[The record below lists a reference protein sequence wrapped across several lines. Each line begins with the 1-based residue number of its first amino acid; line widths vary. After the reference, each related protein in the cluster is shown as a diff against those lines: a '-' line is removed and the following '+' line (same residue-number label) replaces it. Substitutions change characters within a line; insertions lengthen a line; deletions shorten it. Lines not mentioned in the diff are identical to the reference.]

1 MNNKTETKTALE
13 PDSLSAGINK
23 TKKFIMA
30 SATDMNE
37 YAEQEKAKAAA
48 ILKQKVAIIAWVI
61 NEVNRL
67 ELKLTKN
74 GNYGLMEDI
83 KDYYKAFYS
92 IGKNESDYEKTVN
105 CLEVYFTRFYKYY
118 EGKKGCGKFNKVWA
132 EYCGLF

>member
-37 YAEQEKAKAAA
+37 FAEQEKAKAAA

-61 NEVNRL
+61 LVPQQPLHPCEGYTGYC
-67 ELKLTKN
+67 LK
-74 GNYGLMEDI
+74 
-83 KDYYKAFYS
+83 
-92 IGKNESDYEKTVN
+92 
-105 CLEVYFTRFYKYY
+105 
-118 EGKKGCGKFNKVWA
+118 
-132 EYCGLF
+132 

>member
-61 NEVNRL
+61 NLSEP
-67 ELKLTKN
+67 KKN
-74 GNYGLMEDI
+74 VKI
-83 KDYYKAFYS
+83 TVIIAPTIS
-92 IGKNESDYEKTVN
+92 INHNIG
-105 CLEVYFTRFYKYY
+105 
-118 EGKKGCGKFNKVWA
+118 
-132 EYCGLF
+132 